1 MTEFKVGDKVF
12 STSQGTVYP
21 LPSLQET
28 PEALLE
34 LIQKTLED
42 NQSVLDRMDDLLN

>member
-1 MTEFKVGDKVF
+1 MTTFKIHDFVF
-12 STSQGTVYP
+12 SPSTVYP

-28 PEALLE
+28 PEELIK

-42 NQSVLDRMDDLLN
+42 TQGVLDRMDDLLN